1 MTASEMLAIEENV
14 CPVRFLTLLFVVYCA
29 VFFDINN
36 CVRLKEAAVAQ

>member
-1 MTASEMLAIEENV
+1 MTASEIFAIEENV
-14 CPVRFLTLLFVVYCA
+14 YPVRFLILLLIGYCA